1 MLTGLDAVVIE
12 RLVTGGI
19 LAAVAIAVAF
29 GPEFR
34 QALARLRHRTA
45 PDRRPIGV
53 EPRVS

>member
-1 MLTGLDAVVIE
+1 VLTGFDAVVIE

-45 PDRRPIGV
+45 PDRRSIGV
-53 EPRVS
+53 ESRVS

>member
-19 LAAVAIAVAF
+19 LAGVAIAVAF

-45 PDRRPIGV
+45 SDRRSIGV
-53 EPRVS
+53 GPQVS

>member
-1 MLTGLDAVVIE
+1 
-12 RLVTGGI
+12 LVTGGI

-29 GPEFR
+29 GPEFL

-45 PDRRPIGV
+45 PDRRSIGA

>member
-1 MLTGLDAVVIE
+1 VLTGLDAVVIE

-34 QALARLRHRTA
+34 QALARLRNRTE
-45 PDRRPIGV
+45 PDRRSIGV

>member
-1 MLTGLDAVVIE
+1 VLTGLDAVVIE

-34 QALARLRHRTA
+34 QALSRLRHRAA
-45 PDRRPIGV
+45 PDRRSIGV
-53 EPRVS
+53 ESRIS